1 MAQNLNVKVTG
12 SGEKRLVLLHGL
24 FGSANNLGQLAR
36 AFKEDYVVYSV
47 DLPDH
52 GKSPWLPEAS
62 VQVYAQALA
71 AWLAENEIGQS
82 RVIGHSLGGKV
93 AMQLALD
100 FPSLVE
106 RLVVLDIAPVAYC
119 RRHDAVFGAL
129 NAVVEAR
136 AASRSEARAIMQPL
150 LEDMRIVDFLLTSA
164 HISNEGCVQWRFN
177 LNGLSMGYE
186 SILGAIS
193 ARSGGAKKFS
203 GPTLVVRGELS
214 DYITDE
220 SARAFS
226 QLFSSFDMVTVSGA
240 GHWLHQE
247 EPAAV
252 SAAARQFFDTEIWV
266 PN

>member
-1 MAQNLNVKVTG
+1 MAENLNVKVTG
-12 SGEKRLVLLHGL
+12 SGERRLVLLHGL

-52 GKSPWLPEAS
+52 GKSPWLSEAS
-62 VQVYAQALA
+62 VQVYAQVLA

-106 RLVVLDIAPVAYC
+106 KLVVLDIAPVAYPS
-119 RRHDAVFGAL
+119 RHDAVFSAL
-129 NAVVEAR
+129 NAVREAR
-136 AASRSEARAIMQPL
+136 VGSRSEARAIMQPL
-150 LEDMRIVDFLLTSA
+150 LEDIRIADFLLTSA
-164 HISNEGCVQWRFN
+164 HISSEGYVQWRFN
-177 LNGLSMGYE
+177 LNGLRIGYE

-193 ARSGGAKKFS
+193 ARCGRAKPFS

-214 DYITDE
+214 DYVTDE

-226 QLFSSFDMVTVSGA
+226 PLFSSFDMVTVRGA

-247 EPAAV
+247 EPVAV
-252 SAAARQFFDTEIWV
+252 SAAVRQFFDAEI
-266 PN
+266 

>member
-93 AMQLALD
+93 AMQSVLLANVPLD
-100 FPSLVE
+100 MIPP
-106 RLVVLDIAPVAYC
+106 VVV
-119 RRHDAVFGAL
+119 G
-129 NAVVEAR
+129 
-136 AASRSEARAIMQPL
+136 
-150 LEDMRIVDFLLTSA
+150 T
-164 HISNEGCVQWRFN
+164 
-177 LNGLSMGYE
+177 
-186 SILGAIS
+186 
-193 ARSGGAKKFS
+193 
-203 GPTLVVRGELS
+203 
-214 DYITDE
+214 
-220 SARAFS
+220 
-226 QLFSSFDMVTVSGA
+226 
-240 GHWLHQE
+240 
-247 EPAAV
+247 
-252 SAAARQFFDTEIWV
+252 
-266 PN
+266 